1 MVKIYP
7 KCLNKKELAYT
18 ATGYLMPC
26 CWLDVPT
33 GWSEPQIK
41 RLMQKHLKL
50 ENNDQVDDIINSKEW
65 KEFFKELK
73 TNPSY
78 TCQKFCSVPLNQA
91 INKAREKYDKLTV
104 VNTGTNVITRGYYE
118 HQDYKSK
125 VSEQKIKICTLYF
138 EGKYTPDY
146 VEKLYNSL
154 KRNCTLPF
162 EFICYSDNPN
172 VKADVVIPL
181 IKHSGIKKH
190 WYKLTYF
197 NSLFANQKPGDEVI
211 IMDIDQVI
219 VNNID
224 DMIGYPVADNELVS
238 YNKWWGGKPKLNG
251 GFLKFKSGSRCQII
265 WDTFIRAPEDW
276 QLHYYKKGTVHYKYY
291 GEQNYVDWKLF
302 EKGIKII
309 QTPKEWLGKYT
320 NKISDMI
327 EMNKLYSKLF
337 NTNYMILDEVNKKI
351 KVVHMNGINNS
362 IHKYSNKFI
371 QEYWYGNN

>member
-291 GEQNYVDWKLF
+291 GEQNYINAICDEHKINLTLMPPEWVCKL
-302 EKGIKII
+302 
-309 QTPKEWLGKYT
+309 TNNKEEDNWNNLEYMRKF
-320 NKISDMI
+320 NKD
-327 EMNKLYSKLF
+327 
-337 NTNYMILDEVNKKI
+337 YMILDKPHEDIKI
-351 KVVHMNGINNS
+351 VHFANPNAN
-362 IHKYSNKFI
+362 IHTSKYEWIKD
-371 QEYWYGNN
+371 YWK